1 MIGARFRLL
10 PRAAALGILLL
21 LLAALGFGIVVPLV
35 TGLQGEDA
43 ETAHS
48 LRMLSGYQR
57 IAAQRPALEQRLA
70 AREQEEA
77 ALPGLWPGATSALA
91 AAGLQAEVKQ
101 LVESAGGQIHSAQ
114 DVAAIPE
121 GGYERIGL
129 RVDLSVP
136 MGALPG
142 LLQQIDSHTPYL
154 FLDRIELHAPEG
166 QIKAAP
172 ILTIRW
178 EVSGYRVGKPA

>member
-10 PRAAALGILLL
+10 PRAAALGIVLLL
-21 LLAALGFGIVVPLV
+21 FAVLGFGIILPLV
-35 TGLQGEDA
+35 TGLQGED
-43 ETAHS
+43 EELDHS
-48 LRMLSGYQR
+48 LHVLAGYQR
-57 IAAQRPALEQRLA
+57 IAALRPALELRLA
-70 AREQEEA
+70 ARKREEA

-114 DVAAIPE
+114 DVTAVPE

-129 RVDLSVP
+129 RFDLSVP
-136 MGALPG
+136 MGALPE
-142 LLQQIDSHTPYL
+142 LLQGIDAHIPYL

-166 QIKAAP
+166 QTKTSP

-178 EVSGYRVGKPA
+178 EASGYRVGKPA